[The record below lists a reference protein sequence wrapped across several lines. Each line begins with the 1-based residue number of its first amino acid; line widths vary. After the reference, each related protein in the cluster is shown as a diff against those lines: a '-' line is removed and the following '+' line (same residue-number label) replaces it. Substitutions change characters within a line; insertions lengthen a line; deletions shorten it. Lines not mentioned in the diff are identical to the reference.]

1 MDAEPAKVWV
11 MWGVHHHQCF
21 KLKAFPVTWI
31 HIWTV
36 EKTTEAMFDQNM
48 NKHPTNYW
56 IRRFSLANL
65 LVIWATLC
73 FEADE
78 RTNKNKSHINTK
90 NMGRRKD
97 GWARCSGC
105 PEWAHSCS
113 GKQLTSDQLT
123 WLLSST
129 WAAHGLE
136 TSSNLKETKK
146 QTFRFNCMFFL
157 SNCNQLHVTD

>member
-1 MDAEPAKVWV
+1 M
-11 MWGVHHHQCF
+11 
-21 KLKAFPVTWI
+21 
-31 HIWTV
+31 
-36 EKTTEAMFDQNM
+36 
-48 NKHPTNYW
+48 
-56 IRRFSLANL
+56 
-65 LVIWATLC
+65 IWATLC

-157 SNCNQLHVTD
+157 SNCNWLQLHVTDYRYISCFKCLFIRTMVSEQRLLCLLPAALTPLSSCLFLASSVCILRGRV